1 MQNAAQRPSDAARER
16 NAVEQKSFGG
26 RYGSSQRAPR
36 RSNIELLR
44 ILSMLLIV
52 LHHYACRGR
61 TLYPGDVPSFERFFQ
76 YALMQVGALGD
87 DLFVLISGYFLI
99 ERPFSLRRIL
109 RLWGEVFFYSVTVT
123 LIGWAVSPPEGGV
136 NLNALVSMAAPCLTG
151 KYWFVTA
158 YILLALL
165 SPFLNRMLRALTRR
179 EFGWLLLLLFVSVS
193 VLPTFMQGFMGWSQL
208 ATFILL
214 YCVAGYM
221 RLYPDGVPL
230 LKGCR
235 RSFIAGLGLF
245 GLLLLFVAGC
255 MLLGVRFAPFRYYMM
270 FFTAIHAVPQVVIAA
285 VLFWAFL
292 QWEMRPNRFV
302 NAVASTALA
311 VYLIHE
317 NKALR
322 EWMWSDVVRV
332 QACVFEAWMPLH
344 AIFWALVIFAVCAA
358 VDLLRQ
364 RFIDPL
370 WLRLIDRIPPVRRE
384 LERAARR

>member
-1 MQNAAQRPSDAARER
+1 M
-16 NAVEQKSFGG
+16 
-26 RYGSSQRAPR
+26 
-36 RSNIELLR
+36 
-44 ILSMLLIV
+44 
-52 LHHYACRGR
+52 
-61 TLYPGDVPSFERFFQ
+61 
-76 YALMQVGALGD
+76 GALI
-87 DLFVLISGYFLI
+87 LI
-99 ERPFSLRRIL
+99 
-109 RLWGEVFFYSVTVT
+109 
-123 LIGWAVSPPEGGV
+123 
-136 NLNALVSMAAPCLTG
+136 
-151 KYWFVTA
+151 
-158 YILLALL
+158 
-165 SPFLNRMLRALTRR
+165 
-179 EFGWLLLLLFVSVS
+179 LFVSVS
-193 VLPTFMQGFMGWSQL
+193 ALPTLMEGFMGWSKL
-208 ATFILL
+208 AAFILL
-214 YCVAGYM
+214 YCVAGYI

-235 RSFIAGLGLF
+235 RSFIVGLGLF
-245 GLLLLFVAGC
+245 GLLLLYIALC
-255 MLLGVRFAPFRYYMM
+255 MLLGTRLVPFRYYMLH
-270 FFTAIHAVPQVVIAA
+270 FNQIWSAPQVVIAA

-370 WLRLIDRIPPVRRE
+370 WLRLIDRLPPVRRE

>member
-1 MQNAAQRPSDAARER
+1 MQNAAQRQSDAARER
-16 NAVEQKSFGG
+16 NAVEKKSFGG
-26 RYGSSQRAPR
+26 YGSSQRAPR

-99 ERPFSLRRIL
+99 DRPFSLRRIL

-193 VLPTFMQGFMGWSQL
+193 VLPTFMQDFMGWSQL

-221 RLYPDGVPL
+221 RLYPDSVPL

-245 GLLLLFVAGC
+245 GLLLLYIALC
-255 MLLGVRFAPFRYYMM
+255 MLLGTRLAPFRYYMLH
-270 FFTAIHAVPQVVIAA
+270 FNQIWSAPQVVIAA

-302 NAVASTALA
+302 NAVASAA
-311 VYLIHE
+311 FGVYLIHD
-317 NKALR
+317 NNVLRPWLWGAL
-322 EWMWSDVVRV
+322 VRT
-332 QACVFEAWMPLH
+332 QAFGHAPWMPLH

-364 RFIDPL
+364 RFIEPL
-370 WLRLIDRIPPVRRE
+370 WLRLIDRLPPVRRE
-384 LERAARR
+384 PERAARR